1 MYIELYGLPG
11 AGKSTQA
18 ALLSRKLKGVNRL
31 QAIEHK
37 SYNLQIIWNILM
49 SPGLAMKIVWMGIR
63 ISKRGIWRQALGCIH
78 DFYLSLYFWK
88 KYSKNGVF
96 VSDHGFIQILTQ
108 APLLREFLVSHPDR
122 IGSLI
127 RCMPAG
133 NARYIFVSLPKK
145 QAQLRRKE
153 DGHGETVYRES
164 EIVFNTANPI
174 IRPLQI
180 DASKSISEIMESIVT
195 FVKKQ

>member
-18 ALLSRKLKGVNRL
+18 ALLSRKLKGINRL
-31 QAIEHK
+31 QAIDNK
-37 SYNLQIIWNILM
+37 SYNLQVLGNILM
-49 SPGLAMKIVWMGIR
+49 SPGFAMKIMWMGIR

-88 KYSKNGVF
+88 KYAKTGLF
-96 VSDHGFIQILTQ
+96 VSDHGFVQILTQ
-108 APLLREFLVSHPDR
+108 APHLREFLVSHPDR
-122 IGSLI
+122 LRSLI
-127 RCMPAG
+127 RGMPTG
-133 NARYIFVSLPKK
+133 NAKYIFVSLPKK

-153 DGHGETVYRES
+153 DVHDETVYRES
-164 EIVFNTANPI
+164 EIVFNKANPI

-195 FVKKQ
+195 HLKKQ